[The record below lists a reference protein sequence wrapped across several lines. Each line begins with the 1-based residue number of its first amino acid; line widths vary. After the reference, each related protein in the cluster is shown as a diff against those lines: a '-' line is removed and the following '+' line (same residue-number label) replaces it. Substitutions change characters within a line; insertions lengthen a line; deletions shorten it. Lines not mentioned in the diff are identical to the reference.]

1 MAMLSTR
8 ETPVARE
15 LRDNMENDGA
25 SKPARTYDAAQCAE
39 ECALN
44 KKCQKAVAVGR
55 PFEFQHL
62 EDVTKANN

>member
-1 MAMLSTR
+1 V

-15 LRDNMENDGA
+15 VRDKIGGINGA
-25 SKPARTYDAAQCAE
+25 NKPARTYDAAQCAE

-44 KKCQKAVAVGR
+44 KNVKKAVAVRR